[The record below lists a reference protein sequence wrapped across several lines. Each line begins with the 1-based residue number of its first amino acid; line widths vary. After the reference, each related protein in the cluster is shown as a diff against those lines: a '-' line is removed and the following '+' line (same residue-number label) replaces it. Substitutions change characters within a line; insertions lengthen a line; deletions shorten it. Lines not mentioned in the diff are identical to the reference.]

1 MSTVFFVGAG
11 PGDPGLITVKGLA
24 LLRNAQVVVHDRLVS
39 PELLTCVRPGAE
51 VIDVGKTPGSGR
63 NPQASINALLVQKAR
78 SGKSVVRLKG
88 GDPFLFGRGW
98 EECQA
103 CEAAGVPYRV
113 VPGVSSALAVPAAAG
128 IPVTH
133 RDVSRSLA
141 IVTASFMAGTTES
154 PLDYA
159 ALARIDTVVVLMGK
173 AALGEVCARLIASG
187 RSPDTPVACIQQGTT
202 AGQRTIVSTLLS
214 APAEAASLESPML
227 TVIGDVAAFS
237 SSSPS
242 TVNCQLSTS
251 LLPRSA

>member
-1 MSTVFFVGAG
+1 MTGTVFFVGAG

-24 LLRNAQVVVHDRLVS
+24 LLRNARVILHDRLVS
-39 PELLTCVRPGAE
+39 RELLDYVAPGAE

-63 NPQASINALLVQKAR
+63 NPQASINALIVQKAR

-113 VPGVSSALAVPAAAG
+113 IPGVSSALAVPAAAG

-141 IVTASFMAGTTES
+141 VVTASFMAGTTES
-154 PLDYA
+154 PLDYE
-159 ALARIDTVVVLMGK
+159 ALARLDTVVILMGRT
-173 AALGEVCARLIASG
+173 ALPEVAARLMAAG
-187 RSPDTPVACIQQGTT
+187 KPADTPVAAIHQGTT
-202 AGQRTIVSTLLS
+202 PGQKTVVSTLERI
-214 APAEAASLESPML
+214 AREAAGLESPML
-227 TVIGDVAAFS
+227 TVVGEVAAFAA
-237 SSSPS
+237 SPEALRR
-242 TVNCQLSTS
+242 T
-251 LLPRSA
+251 A